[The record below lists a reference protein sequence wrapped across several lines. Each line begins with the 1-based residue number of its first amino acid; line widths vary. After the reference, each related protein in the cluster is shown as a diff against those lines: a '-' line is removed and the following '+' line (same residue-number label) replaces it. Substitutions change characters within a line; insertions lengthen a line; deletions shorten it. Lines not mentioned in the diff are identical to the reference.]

1 MIDKKRLKYMATDLV
16 TDPDD
21 YISALRHNIDRYI
34 ADKDITLND
43 VAEAADMSVS
53 TLKTFLYGNARDCH
67 LSTAVKL
74 ARVFE
79 VTLDE
84 LVGCGTM
91 SEETKRSIQLTR
103 QMPESYTYFIRWMIN
118 FQYDMITSRQY
129 IKDSIEVMQAELRE
143 DGTFMAS
150 NIFEN
155 VDISHVSKER
165 RTKIF
170 LGIKLPGSNY
180 EPMYMKST
188 ILLLA
193 NDRNPMEDEKV
204 VVCIDEAL
212 WIFKAKYERENG
224 EKMLKYYSIRDGL
237 FRVHARDVQTL
248 GYVVEIIR

>member
-1 MIDKKRLKYMATDLV
+1 MIDRQKLKYMATDLV

-53 TLKTFLYGNARDCH
+53 TLKTFLYGNAKDCH

-91 SEETKRSIQLTR
+91 PEETKKSIQLTR
-103 QMPESYTYFIRWMIN
+103 QMPESYTHFIRWMIN
-118 FQYDMITSRQY
+118 FQYDMYNTRQY
-129 IKDSIEVMQAELRE
+129 IKDSVEVMDAELRE
-143 DGTFMAS
+143 DGTFKTS

-155 VDISHVSKER
+155 VDISHISKER

-170 LGIKLPGSNY
+170 MGIKLPGNNY
-180 EPMYMKST
+180 EPIYMKSN
-188 ILLLA
+188 IILLA
-193 NDRNPMEDEKV
+193 NDRNPLEDEKV
-204 VVCIDEAL
+204 VVCVDDAL
-212 WIFKAKYERENG
+212 WIFKAKYVRENG
-224 EKMLKYYSIRDGL
+224 EKLLKYYSIRDGIY
-237 FRVHARDVQTL
+237 RTDASAVHTM
-248 GYVVEIIR
+248 GYIVEVI